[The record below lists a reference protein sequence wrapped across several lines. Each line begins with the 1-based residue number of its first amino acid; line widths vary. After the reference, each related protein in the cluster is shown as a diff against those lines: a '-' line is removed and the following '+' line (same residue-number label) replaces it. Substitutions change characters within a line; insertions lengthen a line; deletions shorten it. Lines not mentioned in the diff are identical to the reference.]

1 MKTLKTIG
9 LSAILLSSAAS
20 AYAEDVKIG
29 VILGFTGPV
38 ETLAPPVAD
47 AAEWALAEA
56 NASGKFLNGSTLVP
70 VRGDSTCVDAAA
82 AVSAAERL
90 VGEGIKGIMGAA
102 CSGVT
107 GAILAN
113 VAVPNGIVQISPSA
127 TSPALSSAPDNGL
140 FFRTVPSD
148 ARQGEVMAAM
158 LIEKGIKSVAVTYT
172 NNDYGKGLSDSF
184 EAAYKNAGG
193 TVTLNAGHSDGKAD
207 YAAEVGALAAAG
219 GELLVV
225 IGYLDQGGAG
235 MIQAS
240 LDAGAFERFHLAD
253 GMIGSSLT
261 DKFGA
266 SLDGSFGQH
275 PGSDSAGGKLLTE
288 QVGTAFNI
296 SSPYAMEGYDAAAL
310 IVLAMQAAGSA
321 DPTKYKEK
329 VFEVANAPGTPI
341 LPGEIGKALEILAS
355 GGDVDFVGATN
366 IEFIGAGE
374 AAGSYRVVDIKGGQF
389 ETAGYR

>member
-1 MKTLKTIG
+1 MQKLTTAG
-9 LSAILLSSAAS
+9 LAALLFGTALPAL
-20 AYAEDVKIG
+20 AEDVKIG

-38 ETLAPPVAD
+38 ESLAPPVGD

-56 NASGKFLNGSTLVP
+56 NASGKFLNGRTLVP

-82 AVSAAERL
+82 ATAAAERL

-113 VAVPNGIVQISPSA
+113 VAVPNGIVQISPAS
-127 TSPALSSAPDNGL
+127 TSPALSTAEDNGL

-148 ARQGEVMAAM
+148 ARQGEVMADM
-158 LIEKGIKSVAVTYT
+158 LMEKGVKSVAVTYT
-172 NNDYGKGLSDSF
+172 NNDYGKGLSESF
-184 EAAYKNAGG
+184 EAAYTAAGG
-193 TVTLNAGHSDGKAD
+193 AVTLNAAHSDGKAD
-207 YAAEVGALAAAG
+207 YSAEIGVLAAAG

-235 MIQAS
+235 MIQAA
-240 LDAGAFERFHLAD
+240 LDAGAFDRFHLAD

-261 DKFGA
+261 DKFGTD
-266 SLDGSFGQH
+266 LEGSFGQH
-275 PGSDSAGGKLLTE
+275 PGSDSAGGQMLVE
-288 QVGTAFNI
+288 QVGSAFNAA
-296 SSPYAMEGYDAAAL
+296 SPYALEGYDAAAL

-321 DPTKYKEK
+321 DPSVYKDK
-329 VFEVANAPGTPI
+329 VFDVANAPGEPI
-341 LPGEIGKALEILAS
+341 LPAEIGKALEILAA
-355 GGDVDFVGATN
+355 GGDIDFVGATN
-366 IEFIGAGE
+366 IELIGPGE
-374 AAGSYRVVDIKGGQF
+374 AAGSYRLVEVMGGQF